1 MMRKNVNIEVFI
13 KYFAYQNHLVL
24 ARDLCKAN
32 QAENEEIVKEPN
44 DALIYWNDLNKKK
57 VSRYENPDNV
67 INIVHRIPDLIN
79 NYQVKD
85 PKR

>member
-24 ARDLCKAN
+24 ARDLYKAN

-44 DALIYWNDLNKKK
+44 DALIY
-57 VSRYENPDNV
+57 
-67 INIVHRIPDLIN
+67 
-79 NYQVKD
+79 
-85 PKR
+85 

>member
-1 MMRKNVNIEVFI
+1 MRKNLNNEVFI

-24 ARDLCKAN
+24 ARDLYN

-44 DALIYWNDLNKKK
+44 DALIYWNDLDKKK
-57 VSRYENPDNV
+57 VPRYENPDNV